1 MVEQVKRKNDTSN
14 DATSAA
20 MMEALGAFKAK
31 LAKGRK
37 APTEDPLKLTVRSI
51 KTEPTLFQPR
61 SHGGWKNGN
70 HVEGLVASIRNGQEV
85 NGAGG
90 VEEPVVVLWNGR
102 DWTCLDGHHRL
113 EALKGELK
121 VGMTA
126 TVRVTVFRG
135 SVEDAMLRSSRGN
148 SRDKL
153 PMSKSE
159 KAAQAWR
166 LFLIGG
172 WSQKEIAIACDVT
185 TRTVERMAK
194 AKRELGSTADGLA
207 ALRER
212 PWGDVQRQLLPGGG
226 GDDEPL
232 ALEEKLAPQIAKQAI
247 ALGKAMR
254 DASPMVVGEALL
266 EHDPDFALAVA
277 LYVKRKAEA
286 QEADEKNQVE
296 LGCTPLVLG
305 LEF

>member
-1 MVEQVKRKNDTSN
+1 MKRKTDTSN
-14 DATSAA
+14 AATSAA

-70 HVEGLVASIRNGQEV
+70 HVEGLVASIRSGQEV
-85 NGAGG
+85 NGTDG

-121 VGMTA
+121 VGVGA

-135 SVEDAMLRSSRGN
+135 SVEEAMLRSSRGN

-153 PMSKSE
+153 AMAKSE

-166 LFLIGG
+166 MFLMGT
-172 WSQKEIAIACDVT
+172 WSRREVADACNVT

-194 AKRELGSTADGLA
+194 AVRELGTTADGLS
-207 ALRER
+207 ALRDR
-212 PWGDVQRQLLPGGG
+212 PWGDVQRQLLPGGN
-226 GDDEPL
+226 DDEPL
-232 ALEEKLAPQIAKQAI
+232 ALEEKLSLRITKQAV
-247 ALGKAMR
+247 ALGKAVR
-254 DASPMVVGEALL
+254 DSSPMVVGAALL
-266 EHDPDFALAVA
+266 EHDPDFALEVA
-277 LYVKRKAEA
+277 RYVRRKVDE
-286 QEADEKNQVE
+286 QEDDEKAQVAF
-296 LGCTPLVLG
+296 GCSPLVSG

>member
-1 MVEQVKRKNDTSN
+1 MKRKNDTTN

-20 MMEALGAFKAK
+20 MMYALATFKAK

-37 APTEDPLKLTVRSI
+37 APAEDPLKLPVRSI

-121 VGMTA
+121 VGMAA
-126 TVRVTVFRG
+126 TVRVSVFRG
-135 SVEDAMLRSSRGN
+135 SVEEAMLRSSRDN

-153 PMSKSE
+153 SMSKAE

-172 WSQKEIAIACDVT
+172 WSQNEIALSCNVNV
-185 TRTVERMAK
+185 RTVRRMAK
-194 AKRELGSTADGLA
+194 AVRELGTTPDGLA

-212 PWGDVQRQLLPGGG
+212 LWGDVQRQVLPGGG

-232 ALEEKLAPQIAKQAI
+232 TWEEKLAPRIANQAI
-247 ALGKAMR
+247 ALGKAVK
-254 DASPMVVGEALL
+254 DSSPMVVGEALL

-277 LYVKRKAEA
+277 RYVQRKAEER
-286 QEADEKNQVE
+286 EADEKAQE
-296 LGCTPLVLG
+296 EFGCHPLVLG
-305 LEF
+305 TEF

>member
-1 MVEQVKRKNDTSN
+1 MKRKNDTSN
-14 DATSAA
+14 AATSAA

-31 LAKGRK
+31 LAKGCK
-37 APTEDPLKLTVRSI
+37 APAEDPLKLTVRSI

-70 HVEGLVASIRNGQEV
+70 HVEGLVASIRSGQEV
-85 NGAGG
+85 NGTDG

-126 TVRVTVFRG
+126 TVGVSVFRG

-166 LFLIGG
+166 MFLMGA
-172 WSQKEIAIACDVT
+172 WRRREIADACNVT

-194 AKRELGSTADGLA
+194 AVRELGTTPDGLA
-207 ALRER
+207 ALRDR
-212 PWGDVQRQLLPGGG
+212 PWGDVQRQLLPGGN
-226 GDDEPL
+226 DDEPM
-232 ALEEKLAPQIAKQAI
+232 ALEEKLSLRITKQAV

-254 DASPMVVGEALL
+254 DASPMVVGAALL
-266 EHDPDFALAVA
+266 EHDPDFALEVA
-277 LYVKRKAEA
+277 RYVRRKVDE
-286 QEADEKNQVE
+286 QEDDEKAQVAF
-296 LGCTPLVLG
+296 GCSPLVSG

>member
-1 MVEQVKRKNDTSN
+1 MKRKNDTSN
-14 DATSAA
+14 AATSAA

-37 APTEDPLKLTVRSI
+37 APAEDPLKLTVRSI

-70 HVEGLVASIRNGQEV
+70 HVEGLVASIRSGQEV
-85 NGAGG
+85 NGTDG

-126 TVRVTVFRG
+126 TVGVSVFRG

-166 LFLIGG
+166 MFLMGA
-172 WSQKEIAIACDVT
+172 WRRREIADACNVT

-194 AKRELGSTADGLA
+194 AVRELGTTPDGLA
-207 ALRER
+207 ALRDR
-212 PWGDVQRQLLPGGG
+212 PWGDVQRQLLPGGN
-226 GDDEPL
+226 DDEPM
-232 ALEEKLAPQIAKQAI
+232 ALEEKLSLRITKQAV
-247 ALGKAMR
+247 ALGRAIR
-254 DASPMVVGEALL
+254 DSSSMVVGAALL
-266 EHDPDFALAVA
+266 EHDPDFALEVA
-277 LYVKRKAEA
+277 RYVRRMVDE
-286 QEADEKNQVE
+286 QEDDEKAQVAF
-296 LGCTPLVLG
+296 GCSPLVSG

>member
-1 MVEQVKRKNDTSN
+1 MKRKNDTSN

-20 MMEALGAFKAK
+20 MMEALGTFKAK

-70 HVEGLVASIRNGQEV
+70 HVEGLVASIRSGQEV
-85 NGAGG
+85 NGTDG
-90 VEEPVVVLWNGR
+90 VEEPVTVLWNGR

-113 EALKGELK
+113 EALKGKLK

-126 TVRVTVFRG
+126 TVGVLVFRG

-153 PMSKSE
+153 AMSKSE
-159 KAAQAWR
+159 KSAQAWR
-166 LFLIGG
+166 MFLMGA
-172 WSQKEIAIACDVT
+172 WRRREIADACNVT

-194 AKRELGSTADGLA
+194 AVRELGSTPDGLA
-207 ALRER
+207 ALRDR
-212 PWGDVQRQLLPGGG
+212 PWGDVQRQLLPGGN
-226 GDDEPL
+226 DDEPL
-232 ALEEKLAPQIAKQAI
+232 ALEEKLSLRITKQAV
-247 ALGKAMR
+247 ALGKAVR
-254 DASPMVVGEALL
+254 DSSPIVVGAALL
-266 EHDPDFALAVA
+266 EHDPDFALEVA
-277 LYVKRKAEA
+277 RYVRRKVDE
-286 QEADEKNQVE
+286 QEDDEKAQVAF
-296 LGCTPLVLG
+296 GCSPLVSG

>member
-1 MVEQVKRKNDTSN
+1 MKRKNDTSN

-70 HVEGLVASIRNGQEV
+70 HVEGLVASIRSGQEV

-90 VEEPVVVLWNGR
+90 VEEPVGVLWNGR
-102 DWTCLDGHHRL
+102 DWTCVDGHHRL
-113 EALKGELK
+113 EALKGKLK

-126 TVRVTVFRG
+126 TVRVLVFRG

-153 PMSKSE
+153 AMSKSE

-172 WSQKEIAIACDVT
+172 WSQKEIVIACDVGL
-185 TRTVERMAK
+185 RTVERMAK
-194 AKRELGSTADGLA
+194 ARRELGSTADDLA

-212 PWGDVQRQLLPGGG
+212 PWGDVQRQILPSGG

-232 ALEEKLAPQIAKQAI
+232 ALEEKLAPRITKQAI

-254 DASPMVVGEALL
+254 DESPVVVGAALL

-277 LYVKRKAEA
+277 RYVQRKVEE
-286 QEADEKNQVE
+286 QEEADKVQVE
-296 LGCTPLVLG
+296 FGCNPLVLG
-305 LEF
+305 SEF

>member
-1 MVEQVKRKNDTSN
+1 MKRKNDTSN
-14 DATSAA
+14 AATSAA

-37 APTEDPLKLTVRSI
+37 APAEDPLKLTVRSI

-70 HVEGLVASIRNGQEV
+70 HVEGLVASIRSGQEV
-85 NGAGG
+85 NGTDG

-126 TVRVTVFRG
+126 TVGVSVFRG

-166 LFLIGG
+166 MFLMGA
-172 WSQKEIAIACDVT
+172 WRRREIADACNVT

-194 AKRELGSTADGLA
+194 AVRELGTTPDGLA
-207 ALRER
+207 ALRDR
-212 PWGDVQRQLLPGGG
+212 PWGDVQRQLLPGGN
-226 GDDEPL
+226 DDEPM
-232 ALEEKLAPQIAKQAI
+232 ALEEKLSLRITKQAV
-247 ALGKAMR
+247 ALGRAIR
-254 DASPMVVGEALL
+254 DSSSMVVGAALL
-266 EHDPDFALAVA
+266 EHDPDFALEVA
-277 LYVKRKAEA
+277 RYVRRKVDE
-286 QEADEKNQVE
+286 QEDDEKAQVAF
-296 LGCTPLVLG
+296 GCSPLVSG

>member
-1 MVEQVKRKNDTSN
+1 MKRKNDTSN

-70 HVEGLVASIRNGQEV
+70 HVEGLVASIRSGQEV
-85 NGAGG
+85 NGTDG
-90 VEEPVVVLWNGR
+90 VEEPVTVLWNGR

-113 EALKGELK
+113 EALKGALK
-121 VGMTA
+121 VSTTE
-126 TVRVTVFRG
+126 TVGVSVFRG

-153 PMSKSE
+153 AMSKSE

-166 LFLIGG
+166 MFLMGA
-172 WSQKEIAIACDVT
+172 WRRREIADACNVT

-194 AKRELGSTADGLA
+194 AVRELGTTPDGLA
-207 ALRER
+207 ALRDR
-212 PWGDVQRQLLPGGG
+212 PWGDVQRQLLPGGN
-226 GDDEPL
+226 DDEPL
-232 ALEEKLAPQIAKQAI
+232 ALEEKLALRIAKQAV
-247 ALGKAMR
+247 ALGKAIR
-254 DASPMVVGEALL
+254 DSSPMVVGAALL
-266 EHDPDFALAVA
+266 EHDPDFALEVA
-277 LYVKRKAEA
+277 RYVRRKVDE
-286 QEADEKNQVE
+286 QEDDEKAQVAF
-296 LGCTPLVLG
+296 GCSPLVSG